1 MLTQQLNDGLRKQDM
16 YEEIRAKSK
25 TKERK
30 LTSMQNQGYKKR
42 SKIIRDYSEYI

>member
-16 YEEIRAKSK
+16 YEEIRTKSK
-25 TKERK
+25 LKERK
-30 LTSMQNQGYKKR
+30 FTLMQNQGHKKR